1 MQGENYDIKIVGE
14 IGSYIDEQ
22 GKSVKGVDLID
33 VMSAFPTDKKEVVIG
48 IHSPGGSLPVAKE
61 IRAFLDAKKA
71 EGVKIKT
78 TTIPDLNGMGLVG
91 SAATEIYGAGDDR
104 EIDPVN
110 DLFFIHLP
118 LFENVTNANSIK
130 LGKALQIIAPQ
141 EQELLNSYVE
151 LTGQPEASLKAL
163 MIQAEPFVGQKAIDL
178 GFATTAKKTVSEL
191 RLVNKIQNM
200 DFKNLFEDFKKEIK
214 AMLPQAAAPAAPV
227 VKALELKL
235 ADGRTVNSDAA
246 DASGLVGSAT
256 DAPDGTHQLEDGS
269 SIVVA
274 GGKITEVKPAAAPQA
289 EYVTVAQFQE
299 FAAMVKDSLSA
310 VVKPVNELKAN
321 FDTELVNIKNQIRGK
336 HTPKTKQIET
346 QSAGS
351 EMTVKD
357 ILALREAGKIEDYKI
372 EYKRKF
378 GVEADV

>member
-1 MQGENYDIKIVGE
+1 MEGTYDIKIVGE

-22 GKSVKGVDLID
+22 GQNIKGVDLID
-33 VMSAFPTDKKEVVIG
+33 VMSAFPTDKKEVTIG

-71 EGVKIKT
+71 EGVKITT
-78 TTIPDLNGMGLVG
+78 TTIPDMNGMGLVG
-91 SAATEIYGAGDDR
+91 SAATEIFGAGDDR

-141 EQELLNSYVE
+141 EQELLNSYVS

-178 GFATTAKKTVSEL
+178 GFATKAKKTVAKP

-200 DFKNLFEDFKKEIK
+200 DFKKEFEDFKAAVK
-214 AMLPQAAAPAAPV
+214 AMLPMQPAQPEKP
-227 VKALELKL
+227 KASMELKL
-235 ADGRTVNSDAA
+235 ADGSMVSSDAA

-256 DAPDGTHQLEDGS
+256 NAPDGVHALADGS

-274 GGKITEVKPAAAPQA
+274 GGKITEVKPAEAPI
-289 EYVTVAQFQE
+289 EDKYVTVAQFQE

-336 HTPKTKQIET
+336 HTPSNKQIATKVVE
-346 QSAGS
+346 S
-351 EMTVKD
+351 ELTVKD
-357 ILALREAGKIEDYKI
+357 ILALREQGKIEEYKI

-378 GVEADV
+378 GVDVEV